1 MPSVVVF
8 DYGFGNVRSMVRAID
23 NIGVDVELYKQSP
36 SALDADGLVVP
47 GVGAYAACM
56 KGLRAAGGD
65 DIVYERVAHSQPVL
79 GVCGGRT
86 GYV

>member
-23 NIGVDVELYKQSP
+23 NIGVDVELTSNRQA
-36 SALDADGLVVP
+36 ALDADGLVVP

-56 KGLRAAGGD
+56 KGLRAAGVT
-65 DIVYERVAHSQPVL
+65 ILSMNVLLTLSQ
-79 GVCGGRT
+79 
-86 GYV
+86 Y